1 MEFLSIILHFYLL
14 SGKKKSIVS
23 MMSNMSAMSDDTA
36 SVSSLSMEIESQSV
50 NQVEDVLVISLGD
63 DSECP
68 GMLTE
73 QKVI

>member
-1 MEFLSIILHFYLL
+1 
-14 SGKKKSIVS
+14 

-50 NQVEDVLVISLGD
+50 NQIEDVLVISLGD

-73 QKVI
+73 QKVIWDQICATVKLMAADNNNSLL